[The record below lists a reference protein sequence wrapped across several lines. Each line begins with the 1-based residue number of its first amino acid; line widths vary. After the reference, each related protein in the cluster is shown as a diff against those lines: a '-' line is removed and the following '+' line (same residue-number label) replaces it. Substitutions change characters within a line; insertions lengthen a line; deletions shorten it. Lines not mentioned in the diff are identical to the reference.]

1 MPFHVEISSGFRQ
14 RARAFNLDEQALRET
29 IIEPWLGDRIIELG
43 DKRWQP
49 RDCKLMVLEGP
60 ELADT
65 DLSMGRGWS
74 NAERSST
81 NVTRKLVEEE
91 APATAGGP
99 VVAVLAESEAAA
111 AELAALLGRLELE
124 TAPWAE
130 LRGRIL
136 GTATA
141 EGGPGYAA
149 VLAVESSSP
158 GASWLFDAGLARG
171 ALGARAVV
179 AQLGDS
185 GIPAQLTG
193 IDVMRVDPGDDASA
207 RALRKR
213 LAG

>member
-14 RARAFNLDEQALRET
+14 RARAFNLEEGTLRES
-29 IIEPWLGDRIIELG
+29 ILEPWTADRVIELG

-49 RDCKLMVLEGP
+49 RDCKLIVLEGP
-60 ELADT
+60 ELDET

-81 NVTRKLVEEE
+81 NVTRKLVDGG
-91 APATAGGP
+91 PPPAGGP

-111 AELAALLGRLELE
+111 ATLTELLARLELE
-124 TAPWAE
+124 TVAWPE
-130 LRGRIL
+130 VRGRIL
-136 GTATA
+136 GTVPAS
-141 EGGPGYAA
+141 GGPGYAA
-149 VLAVESSSP
+149 VLVLESSSP
-158 GASWLFDAGLARG
+158 SPAWLFDAGLARG

-185 GIPAQLTG
+185 GIPAELAG
-193 IDVMRVDPGDDASA
+193 IEVIRVDPGYEGSA
-207 RALRKR
+207 QALRKG

>member
-14 RARAFNLDEQALRET
+14 RARAFNLEEGTLRES
-29 IIEPWLGDRIIELG
+29 ILEPWMGDRVIELG

-49 RDCKLMVLEGP
+49 RDCKLIVLEGP
-60 ELADT
+60 ELDET

-81 NVTRKLVEEE
+81 NVTRMLVDG
-91 APATAGGP
+91 APPPAGGP

-111 AELAALLGRLELE
+111 GMLSELLARLELE
-124 TAPWAE
+124 TVAWAE

-136 GTATA
+136 GTLPAS
-141 EGGPGYAA
+141 GGPGYAA
-149 VLAVESSSP
+149 VLALESSSP
-158 GASWLFDAGLARG
+158 SGGWLFDAGLAHG
-171 ALGARAVV
+171 ALGARAVL

-185 GIPAQLTG
+185 GIPAELAG
-193 IDVMRVDPGDDASA
+193 IEVIRLDPGEEGSA
-207 RALRKR
+207 QALRKR

>member
-14 RARAFNLDEQALRET
+14 RARAFNLEEGTLRES
-29 IIEPWLGDRIIELG
+29 ILEPWTADRVIELG

-49 RDCKLMVLEGP
+49 RDCKLIVLEGP
-60 ELADT
+60 ELDET

-81 NVTRKLVEEE
+81 NVTRKLVDG
-91 APATAGGP
+91 APPPAGGP

-111 AELAALLGRLELE
+111 ATLTELLARLELE
-124 TAPWAE
+124 TVAWPE
-130 LRGRIL
+130 VRGRIL
-136 GTATA
+136 GTVPAS
-141 EGGPGYAA
+141 GGPGYAA
-149 VLAVESSSP
+149 VLVLESSSP
-158 GASWLFDAGLARG
+158 SPAWLFDAGLARG

-185 GIPAQLTG
+185 GIPAELAG
-193 IDVMRVDPGDDASA
+193 IEVIRVDPGDDGSVQ
-207 RALRKR
+207 ALRKR